1 VSNVNLNQPPKN
13 IITDL
18 LNTVSPTILHLAD
31 LDYDMPIDVFSNSN
45 NRNTLLTVYPSNFSK
60 HKRDFTFYYNRLP
73 ANLLT
78 NNTDKVSVKKATNT
92 FEFIDVI
99 NKLYNLQVQHE
110 EIYYEE
116 LPELNKDTFTNV
128 NIKFRPESYIWIG
141 DFTFKVKRLPLFE
154 EIFFNPNLDA
164 FDIPIDFTSIFSN
177 VDLDA
182 FDPVL
187 D

>member
-1 VSNVNLNQPPKN
+1 MSNINLNQPPKN

-18 LNTVSPTILHLAD
+18 LNTVSPTILHLTD
-31 LDYDMPIDVFSNSN
+31 LDYDMPIDIFGNSN
-45 NRNTLLTVYPSNFSK
+45 NRNTILTVFPQDFSK
-60 HKRDFTFYYNRLP
+60 YKNNFTFYYNRLP

-92 FEFIDVI
+92 FEFIDTI
-99 NKLYNLQVQHE
+99 NELYHLQVQHD

-116 LPELNKDTFTNV
+116 IPELHKDSFTNV
-128 NIKFRPESYIWIG
+128 TIKFRPNSYIWVG
-141 DFTFKVKRLPLFE
+141 ESTFKVKRLPLFQ
-154 EIFFNPNLDA
+154 EIFDNTLLDA
-164 FDIPIDFTSIFSN
+164 FDIPIDFNHIFSN
-177 VDLDA
+177 VYLDA